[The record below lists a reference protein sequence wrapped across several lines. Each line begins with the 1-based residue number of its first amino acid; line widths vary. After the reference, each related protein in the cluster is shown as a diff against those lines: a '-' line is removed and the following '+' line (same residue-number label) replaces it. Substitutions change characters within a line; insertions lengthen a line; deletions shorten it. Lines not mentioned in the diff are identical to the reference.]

1 MFFARGQDL
10 MTRRAVVGDH
20 LAIGAGVVAIMAA
33 EAAGRVVVPK
43 IVRVRAP
50 GYVHVGKYVAQV
62 DIRHFLSRL
71 LHLIAPRPFNFRII
85 SLIKLGYFTGD
96 VLPSY
101 FASGVIHLEDF
112 DRLFLDIG
120 KSRADSTG

>member
-10 MTRRAVVGDH
+10 MTRRAVIGDR

-50 GYVHVGKYVAQV
+50 SHVHVGKDVAQV
-62 DIRHFLSRL
+62 DIRHLLARL
-71 LHLIAPRPFNFRII
+71 LHKFPLGTIDLGIVG
-85 SLIKLGYFTGD
+85 LIKRRD
-96 VLPSY
+96 LP
-101 FASGVIHLEDF
+101 
-112 DRLFLDIG
+112 
-120 KSRADSTG
+120 